1 MTREEK
7 AWVSPGPRTWT
18 ILLPPGLPLLNL
30 NDRLHWAK
38 AYRLREELK
47 NAALTMLRAARV
59 PQLDRV
65 SVLVVYDPPPDWRD
79 RDPDNIA
86 ASVKPLVDALRPPKT
101 VKAGGKWVR
110 VTSRAGYVLAD
121 DDSAHV
127 AWVTCMIGQ
136 PFPADL
142 RHDDVRQQKIDLLR
156 VAFAD
161 DVHGLRPVAG
171 LEDVVA
177 ELYEQG
183 GVPFCML

>member
-1 MTREEK
+1 MTQEEW
-7 AWVSPGPRTWT
+7 ARVSQGPRTWT

-47 NAALTMLRAARV
+47 NAALTMLRAAHV
-59 PQLDRV
+59 PELDRV

-101 VKAGGKWVR
+101 VKVGARWVR

-136 PFPADL
+136 PFPAGRIRMTITDQS
-142 RHDDVRQQKIDLLR
+142 D
-156 VAFAD
+156 
-161 DVHGLRPVAG
+161 
-171 LEDVVA
+171 LEDITA
-177 ELYEQG
+177 EPVPGTETG
-183 GVPFCML
+183 GSA